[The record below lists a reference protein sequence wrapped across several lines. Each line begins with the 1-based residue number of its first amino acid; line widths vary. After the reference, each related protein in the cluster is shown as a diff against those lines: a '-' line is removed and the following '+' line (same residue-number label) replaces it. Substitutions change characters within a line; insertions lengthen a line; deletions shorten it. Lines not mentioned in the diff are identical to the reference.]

1 MKDFMIAPFA
11 PNVDGAFPS
20 IRRQGTSRLA
30 GLVLTMVT
38 ACLLT
43 IGASQAMADDSPR
56 LSVEF
61 IVFERTGNI
70 GHEEERWPEQ
80 PGMPALSDAIE
91 TGSSEARDLNIRAS
105 NSGKRLSGA
114 AERIDRERNYR
125 VLRHERWTLPE
136 MSRDDSPLIRVHR
149 DERPEPDSDAS
160 RPERRRVFGDAHLMD
175 RPDSD
180 TEADAPAVQAAQPLD
195 GTLSIYRTR
204 YFHVAADLLFNPV
217 LDDDSLTPEEQTAER
232 SRRLEA
238 LLAGQI
244 SFDEFQADMER
255 EPFPGYRLTESRRL
269 RLGELHY
276 LDHPRFGVIIRLDR
290 SED

>member
-1 MKDFMIAPFA
+1 MKDYQTTPFT
-11 PNVDGAFPS
+11 PDVDGMSPS
-20 IRRQGTSRLA
+20 TGEHSAGRIPRLA
-30 GLVLTMVT
+30 MIIVAV
-38 ACLLT
+38 CLLAISAT
-43 IGASQAMADDSPR
+43 PAMADDARR

-61 IVFERTGNI
+61 IVFERTGNS
-70 GHEEERWPEQ
+70 GHDEERWPER
-80 PGMPALSDAIE
+80 PGLPALKDAIE
-91 TGSSEARDLNIRAS
+91 VGSTEAREADVRAS

-114 AERIDRERNYR
+114 ARRIDSEGNYR

-136 MSRDDSPLIRVHR
+136 MSRNDSPLIRVHR
-149 DERPEPDSDAS
+149 DERPEPASEAS
-160 RPERRRVFGDAHLMD
+160 RPERQRVFGDDHLMD

-180 TEADAPAVQAAQPLD
+180 TEADEPVFQAAQPLD
-195 GTLSIYRTR
+195 GTLSVYRTR

-217 LDDDSLTPEEQTAER
+217 RDDDSLTPEEQTAER
-232 SRRLEA
+232 SHRLEA

>member
-1 MKDFMIAPFA
+1 MKDYLITPFTPEVDGIAPST
-11 PNVDGAFPS
+11 GEHSAFRMP
-20 IRRQGTSRLA
+20 GLA
-30 GLVLTMVT
+30 MIIVAV
-38 ACLLT
+38 CLLAT
-43 IGASQAMADDSPR
+43 SATPAMADDARR

-61 IVFERTGNI
+61 IVFERTGNS
-70 GHEEERWPEQ
+70 GHDEERWPEQ

-91 TGSSEARDLNIRAS
+91 VGSAEARESDVRAS

-114 AERIDRERNYR
+114 AQRIDSERNYR

-136 MSRDDSPLIRVHR
+136 MSRNDSPLIRVHR
-149 DERPEPDSDAS
+149 DERPEPDSEAS
-160 RPERRRVFGDAHLMD
+160 RPERQRVFGDDHLMD
-175 RPDSD
+175 RPDS
-180 TEADAPAVQAAQPLD
+180 EAEVDEAAVKAAQPLD
-195 GTLSIYRTR
+195 GTLSVYRTR

-217 LDDDSLTPEEQTAER
+217 RDDDVMTPEEQTAER
-232 SRRLEA
+232 SHRLEA

-255 EPFPGYRLTESRRL
+255 APFRGYRLMESRRV